1 MKVIESSL
9 VYFHIMFVIKRAT
22 GIALISLLNIYVF
35 NIILILNISKS
46 FIYCKFNYMS
56 QIMFPE

>member
-1 MKVIESSL
+1 MKVNQSSL

-22 GIALISLLNIYVF
+22 GIALISLLSIYVF

-46 FIYCKFNYMS
+46 FIYCKLNYMS
-56 QIMFPE
+56 QIYVP